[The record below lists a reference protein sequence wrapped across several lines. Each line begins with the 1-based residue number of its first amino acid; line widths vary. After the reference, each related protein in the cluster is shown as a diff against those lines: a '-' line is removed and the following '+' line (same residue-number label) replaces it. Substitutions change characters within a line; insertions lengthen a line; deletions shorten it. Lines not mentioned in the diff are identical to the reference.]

1 MPTLSK
7 SPQVDINFVA
17 AFNAK
22 VEQFDP
28 KAKVLLFGSRARR
41 DHRYDSDYDLLI
53 ISEKFS
59 RMPPNKR
66 WMLVQTRLKPA
77 GFDVA
82 LQPHCYTPTE
92 WQQMRNRLLYAEVMR
107 DGMDFKTLTK

>member
-53 ISEKFS
+53 LSQKFS
-59 RMPPNKR
+59 GLSPEAR
-66 WMLVQTRLKPA
+66 WQLVQTKLKPK
-77 GFDVA
+77 GFDAV
-82 LQPHCYTPTE
+82 LEPHCYTPTE
-92 WQQMRNRLLYAEVMR
+92 WQQMHNQLLYAEVMR